1 MTDIDTAALTI
12 ANLARAADKPSN
24 LEPGCIYA
32 FMTDAGP
39 KVVDLFTDEKYL
51 DAPRRKH
58 GTVTVDDVASFAQ
71 YWDKHAYGADAAP
84 NGSEVFA
91 DVKTA
96 TITAVLNAHQAHEP
110 DWQDHRLT
118 LQLEYTPEWS
128 AWAKNNTRSMSQAAF
143 AEFIEDHLTDIA
155 SDDKAPCSPADLLEM
170 AQQFQAHTKVE
181 FKSGHRISS
190 GQVQFAYAET
200 IEAKAG
206 ERGTITI
213 PTAFDLGIRVFDDLE
228 PYRVKARFRY
238 RMHDGALT
246 LSYHLNDPE
255 RVTRE
260 AVGLVVAKAEAACG
274 VKIMLGRP
282 S

>member
-1 MTDIDTAALTI
+1 MTDIDNAAQLIKDLALGTAS
-12 ANLARAADKPSN
+12 PEV
-24 LEPGCIYA
+24 LEPGRIYA
-32 FMTDAGP
+32 FMTETGP
-39 KVVDLFTDEKYL
+39 ELVDLFTDEKYL

-71 YWDKHAYGADAAP
+71 YWDKHAFGADAAP
-84 NGSEVFA
+84 DGSEVFA

-118 LQLEYTPEWS
+118 LRLAVTPEWA
-128 AWAKNNTRSMSQAAF
+128 AWAKNNREMMTQDVF
-143 AEFIEDHLTDIA
+143 AEFIEDHLADIA
-155 SDDKAPCSPADLLEM
+155 SDDQAPCSAAELLEM
-170 AQQFQAHTKVE
+170 AQEFQAHTKVD

-190 GQVQFAYAET
+190 GQAQFAFCET

-213 PTAFDLGIRVFDDLE
+213 PTAFDLGIRVFDDLAAF
-228 PYRVKARFRY
+228 RVKARFRY
-238 RMHDGALT
+238 RITDGALK
-246 LSYHLNDPE
+246 LGYHLNDPE
-255 RVTRE
+255 RVVRD
-260 AVGLVVAKAEAACG
+260 AFGLVVAKAEAACG

>member
-1 MTDIDTAALTI
+1 MTDIDNAAQLIKDLALGTAS
-12 ANLARAADKPSN
+12 PEV
-24 LEPGCIYA
+24 LEPGRIYA
-32 FMTDAGP
+32 FMTETGP
-39 KVVDLFTDEKYL
+39 ELVDLFTDEKYL

-91 DVKTA
+91 DIKTA

-110 DWQDHRLT
+110 DWQDHRLI
-118 LQLEYTPEWS
+118 LKLAVTPEWA
-128 AWAKNNTRSMSQAAF
+128 AWAGSNRTMMPQVPF
-143 AEFIEDHLTDIA
+143 AEFIEDHLADIA
-155 SDDKAPCSPADLLEM
+155 ADGPCAGADLLEM
-170 AQQFQAHTKVE
+170 AQEFHAHGKTE
-181 FKSGHRISS
+181 FKQGTRLAS
-190 GQVQFAYAET
+190 GQTQLVYTET
-200 IEAKAG
+200 IDAKAG
-206 ERGTITI
+206 ERGQITI
-213 PTAFDLGIRVFDDLE
+213 PGAFELGIRVFDDLE

-238 RMHDGALT
+238 RITDGALK
-246 LSYHLNDPE
+246 LGYHLNDPE
-255 RVTRE
+255 RVVRD